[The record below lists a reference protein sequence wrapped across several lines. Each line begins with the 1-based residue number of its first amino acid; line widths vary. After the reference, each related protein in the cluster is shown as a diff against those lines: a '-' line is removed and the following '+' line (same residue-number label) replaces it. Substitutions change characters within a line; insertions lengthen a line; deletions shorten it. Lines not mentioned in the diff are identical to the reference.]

1 MGCGNSKESS
11 SLNPLETLSSNQ
23 NSLEE
28 IITISKAEKITI
40 LKNNKLAYITNN
52 KIIISPLSN
61 KNNNPDEQIII
72 EIENFEINNFI
83 EFSKDKIIAYGD
95 KGFSIINIIPPN
107 SFEIIDDFD
116 EKEVGKINFIL
127 ELNID
132 CFITVTEN
140 NAKIWIKH
148 NDTYI
153 SYKEIE
159 HPEKIEN
166 IILIE
171 DLIITNTKNG
181 IYKWDLKNLKLISKI
196 ENIKCNELLFY
207 LEDNYI
213 VVGGNGII
221 HLINFD
227 EMKLVK
233 DIVIGKEGNFPKKIV
248 KKDNNNYFIII
259 EEIGI
264 TEWKINE
271 EEWKRILIRKD
282 NNLNIIGKLTDNKIL
297 GFINENS
304 TTKIVFIK

>member
-1 MGCGNSKESS
+1 MGCGNSKENS

-28 IITISKAEKITI
+28 LITISKTLKISI

-61 KNNNPDEQIII
+61 TKNNPDEQII
-72 EIENFEINNFI
+72 FEIKNFI

-95 KGFSIINIIPPN
+95 KGFYIINLIPPN

-171 DLIITNTKNG
+171 DLIITNTKNC
-181 IYKWDLKNLKLISKI
+181 IYKWDLKELKLISKI

-207 LEDNYI
+207 LESNYI
-213 VVGGNGII
+213 IVGGNGII
-221 HLINFD
+221 HLINFN

-233 DIVIGKEGNFPKKIV
+233 DIIIGKEGNFPKKIV
-248 KKDNNNYFIII
+248 KKDNNIFFIII
-259 EEIGI
+259 EKMGI

-271 EEWKRILIRKD
+271 EEWKRILIRKEND
-282 NNLNIIGKLTDNKIL
+282 LNIIGKLTDNKIL
-297 GFINENS
+297 GFINGDS
-304 TTKIVFIK
+304 TTKIVLIK

>member
-61 KNNNPDEQIII
+61 TKNNPDEQIII
-72 EIENFEINNFI
+72 EIENFEIENFI

-132 CFITVTEN
+132 CFITVSEK
-140 NAKIWIKH
+140 NAKVWIKH

-159 HPEKIEN
+159 HPDKIEN

-207 LEDNYI
+207 LEGNYI

-233 DIVIGKEGNFPKKIV
+233 DIVIGKERNFPKKIV

-271 EEWKRILIRKD
+271 EEWKRILIRKEK
-282 NNLNIIGKLTDNKIL
+282 NLTIIGKLTDNKII

-304 TTKIVFIK
+304 STKIVLIK

>member
-1 MGCGNSKESS
+1 MGCGNSKENS

-28 IITISKAEKITI
+28 LITISKTLKISI

-127 ELNID
+127 ELNLD
-132 CFITVTEN
+132 CFITVSEK
-140 NAKIWIKH
+140 NAKVWIKH

-159 HPEKIEN
+159 HSEKIKN

-181 IYKWDLKNLKLISKI
+181 IYKWDLKDLQLISKI
-196 ENIKCNELLFY
+196 ENIECNELLFY
-207 LEDNYI
+207 LESNYI

-227 EMKLVK
+227 QMKLVK
-233 DIVIGKEGNFPKKIV
+233 DIIIGKERNFPKKIV
-248 KKDNNNYFIII
+248 KKDNNIYYIII
-259 EEIGI
+259 EGIGI

>member
-1 MGCGNSKESS
+1 MGCGNSKENS

-28 IITISKAEKITI
+28 LITISKTQTISI
-40 LKNNKLAYITNN
+40 LKDNKLAYITNN
-52 KIIISPLSN
+52 KIIISSLSN
-61 KNNNPDEQIII
+61 TKNNPDEQIII
-72 EIENFEINNFI
+72 EIENFEIKNFI
-83 EFSKDKIIAYGD
+83 EFSKEKIIAYGD
-95 KGFSIINIIPPN
+95 KGFYIINLIPPN

-132 CFITVTEN
+132 CFITVSEN

-171 DLIITNTKNG
+171 DLIITNTKNF
-181 IYKWDLKNLKLISKI
+181 IYKWDLKELKLISKI

-207 LEDNYI
+207 LESNYI
-213 VVGGNGII
+213 IVGGNGII
-221 HLINFD
+221 HLINFN

-233 DIVIGKEGNFPKKIV
+233 DIIIGKEGNFPKKIV
-248 KKDNNNYFIII
+248 KKDNNIFFIII
-259 EEIGI
+259 EKIGI

-271 EEWKRILIRKD
+271 EEWKRILIRKEND
-282 NNLNIIGKLTDNKIL
+282 LNIIGKLTDNKIL
-297 GFINENS
+297 GFINGDS
-304 TTKIVFIK
+304 TTKIVLIK

>member
-1 MGCGNSKESS
+1 MGCGNSKENST
-11 SLNPLETLSSNQ
+11 LNPLETLSSNQ

-28 IITISKAEKITI
+28 LITISKTQTISI
-40 LKNNKLAYITNN
+40 LKDNKLAYITNN
-52 KIIISPLSN
+52 KIIISSLSN
-61 KNNNPDEQIII
+61 TKNNPDEQIII
-72 EIENFEINNFI
+72 EIEIFEIKNFI

-95 KGFSIINIIPPN
+95 KGFYIINLIPPN

-132 CFITVTEN
+132 CFITVSGN

-171 DLIITNTKNG
+171 DLIITNTKNC
-181 IYKWDLKNLKLISKI
+181 IYKWDLKELKLISKI

-207 LEDNYI
+207 LESNYI
-213 VVGGNGII
+213 IVGGNGII
-221 HLINFD
+221 HLINFN

-233 DIVIGKEGNFPKKIV
+233 DIIIGKEGNFPKKIV
-248 KKDNNNYFIII
+248 KKDNNIFFIII
-259 EEIGI
+259 EKMGI

-271 EEWKRILIRKD
+271 EEWKRILIRKEND
-282 NNLNIIGKLTDNKIL
+282 LNIIGKLTDNKIL
-297 GFINENS
+297 GFINGDS
-304 TTKIVFIK
+304 STKIVLIK

>member
-1 MGCGNSKESS
+1 MGCGNSKENS

-28 IITISKAEKITI
+28 LITISKTLKISI

-61 KNNNPDEQIII
+61 TKNNPDEQIII
-72 EIENFEINNFI
+72 EIENFEIENFI
-83 EFSKDKIIAYGD
+83 EFSKDKIIVYGD
-95 KGFSIINIIPPN
+95 KGFYIINLIPPN

-140 NAKIWIKH
+140 IAKIWIKH

-207 LEDNYI
+207 LEGNYI

-271 EEWKRILIRKD
+271 EEWKRILIRKEK
-282 NNLNIIGKLTDNKIL
+282 NLNIIGKLTDNKIL